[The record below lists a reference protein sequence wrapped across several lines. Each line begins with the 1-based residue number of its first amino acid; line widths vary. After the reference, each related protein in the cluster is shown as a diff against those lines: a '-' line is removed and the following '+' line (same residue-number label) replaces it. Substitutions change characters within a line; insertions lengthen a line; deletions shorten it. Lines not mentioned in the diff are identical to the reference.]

1 VSQRS
6 PFNDRYKVDSKGKT
20 RKSASAAK
28 PKRAVADVGT
38 QAKRKTGRSSAW
50 SRAKAASAAKQKSS
64 GKTATPELPPSPR
77 MRQLR
82 KYWWIAWI
90 GALLVAL
97 AILGLQQL
105 GQQAANTAGAAA
117 TASGETTV
125 TIAAARAAAQAKWT
139 GFVPIGWGLWLAGMA
154 AAFYL
159 EFVPI
164 KRERQAMLDA
174 AHGRRGDR
182 AGADKPA
189 KPAKGAKAP
198 VIDAPHEDDESDGE
212 DA

>member
-6 PFNDRYKVDSKGKT
+6 PFNDRYKVESKGKT

-38 QAKRKTGRSSAW
+38 PAKRKTGRSSAW
-50 SRAKAASAAKQKSS
+50 SRAKAASAAQQKSS
-64 GKTATPELPPSPR
+64 GKQAPRELPPSPR

-105 GQQAANTAGAAA
+105 GQQAASTAGAAA
-117 TASGETTV
+117 TASGETTAA
-125 TIAAARAAAQAKWT
+125 IAAARAAAQAKWT
-139 GFVPIGWGLWLAGMA
+139 NIVPIGWALWLAGMGF
-154 AAFYL
+154 AFYL

-174 AHGRRGDR
+174 AASGHGKRDK
-182 AGADKPA
+182 ADKPE
-189 KPAKGAKAP
+189 KPSKGGKAP
-198 VIDAPHEDDESDGE
+198 VIDAPHENEEADGE